1 MKNDQTKNLMNR
13 LLDSEISSHTRRNFL
28 RTLGLGAAALGM
40 NNIGCTNPTSNQ
52 QLRAV
57 DSVDLTVYRALRKW
71 QLTQLLLKIG
81 HPFPNE
87 RSK

>member
-13 LLDSEISSHTRRNFL
+13 LLDSEVSSHTRRNFL

-57 DSVDLTVYRALRKW
+57 DSVDLTSIPGFEKVAVDATASEDW
-71 QLTQLLLKIG
+71 T
-81 HPFPNE
+81 
-87 RSK
+87 